1 MGSSLAAH
9 HFLPF
14 LTKFIAL
21 IHATSAMLSI
31 NSRSLSLATFGVE
44 GSFAL
49 QVLDRMRISR
59 ILIYIDDPRLRVG
72 PRSAALCGRIAR
84 PRLQPEESI
93 FPFDV
98 DASPVQPAASV
109 RWFQMWPERLSNSGP

>member
-31 NSRSLSLATFGVE
+31 NSRSLSLATFGVLH
-44 GSFAL
+44 AM
-49 QVLDRMRISR
+49 VLRRH
-59 ILIYIDDPRLRVG
+59 V
-72 PRSAALCGRIAR
+72 
-84 PRLQPEESI
+84 
-93 FPFDV
+93 V
-98 DASPVQPAASV
+98 
-109 RWFQMWPERLSNSGP
+109 